1 MAVYRAF
8 LDVTSGFGIKFP
20 YDAPERCKPG
30 SISCFFVYF
39 TESFFKMPLRHLLDM
54 RFHDL
59 QWITGSIFSDAL
71 GQRSGLFTLS

>member
-1 MAVYRAF
+1 MAVYRAS
-8 LDVTSGFGIKFP
+8 LGISSGSGINFP
-20 YDAPERCKPG
+20 CDAPERVQTGKHIRLFRIFYG
-30 SISCFFVYF
+30 KL
-39 TESFFKMPLRHLLDM
+39 FKMPLRHLLDM